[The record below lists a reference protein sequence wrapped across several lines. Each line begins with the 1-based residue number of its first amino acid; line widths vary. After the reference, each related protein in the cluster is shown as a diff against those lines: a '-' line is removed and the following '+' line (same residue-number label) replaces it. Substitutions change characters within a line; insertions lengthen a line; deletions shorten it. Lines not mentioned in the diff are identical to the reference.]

1 MRIVYSPDHLYQH
14 ARGELTDGRL
24 MPVVEKPAR
33 AEMVL
38 KRAQEVGLG
47 EVTAPDPFGQ
57 AALARI
63 HRPDYLAFLE
73 TAWGDWEA
81 ERGGA
86 SDCLPLIWPV
96 RNLRAVCPEHI
107 DGRVSYYALDA
118 GTPITSGTWR
128 AATASADVAM
138 TAAELVADGAGSA
151 FALGRP
157 PGHHATADQ
166 LGGYCFL
173 NNAALAAQRL
183 LDRGAARVA
192 VLDVDYHHGNGTQAI
207 FDDRSDVLFC
217 SLHADPR
224 QEFPYFLGYADE
236 TGTGAGEGYTL
247 NAPLPWGT
255 TADAWMAALAELCGR
270 IAEYGPDALVVSLG
284 VDTYKGDP
292 ISRFALDTPDFPPI
306 GARLAKLA
314 LPTVFVLEG
323 GYAVDEIGTNAV
335 GVLQGFEG
343 G

>member
-1 MRIVYSPDHLYQH
+1 VRIVYSEDHVHQH
-14 ARGELTDGRL
+14 GRGELTDGML

-38 KRAQEVGLG
+38 KRAQAVGLG
-47 EVTAPDPFGQ
+47 DVIPPRDFGLE
-57 AALARI
+57 ALARI

-73 TAWGDWEA
+73 NAWAEWAA
-81 ERGGA
+81 ERG
-86 SDCLPLIWPV
+86 SETDCLPLIWPV

-107 DGRVSYYALDA
+107 DGKVSYYALDA
-118 GTPITSGTWR
+118 GTPITPGTWT
-128 AATASADVAM
+128 AATASANVAL

-183 LDRGAARVA
+183 LDRGAERVA

-207 FDDRSDVLFC
+207 FDDRADVLFC
-217 SLHADPR
+217 SLHADPK
-224 QEFPYFLGYADE
+224 QEFPYFLGHADE
-236 TGTGAGEGYTL
+236 TGVGAGEGYTV

-255 TADAWMAALAELCGR
+255 TAQAWMAALEGLCRR
-270 IAEYGPDALVVSLG
+270 IADYGPDALVVSLG
-284 VDTYKGDP
+284 VDTYADDP

-314 LPTVFVLEG
+314 LPTVFVMEG
-323 GYAVDEIGTNAV
+323 GYAVEEIGHNAV
-335 GVLQGFEG
+335 GVLQGFDG